1 MTAVTP
7 TRPTITCES
16 SFWRGPKPMQYRHP
30 SILLKRFRWVGV
42 ALLAPG
48 FVQAQGLLRKS
59 CGDGITLKLNA
70 TIAAQGSLLMGE
82 VASTKALPAITAEW
96 DGRTVPV

>member
-1 MTAVTP
+1 MGGGSCDGGHTEPVP
-7 TRPTITCES
+7 PMTCES
-16 SFWRGPKPMQYRHP
+16 SFWRGPKPMRYRNP

-42 ALLAPG
+42 ALMAPG
-48 FVQAQGLLRKS
+48 FVQAQLPVHKS
-59 CGDGITLKLNA
+59 CGDGITMKLNA

-96 DGRTVPV
+96 